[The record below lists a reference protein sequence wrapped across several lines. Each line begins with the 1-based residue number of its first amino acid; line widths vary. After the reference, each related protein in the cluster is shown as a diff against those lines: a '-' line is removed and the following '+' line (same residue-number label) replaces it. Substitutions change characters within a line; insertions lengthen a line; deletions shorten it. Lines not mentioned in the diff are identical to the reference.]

1 MTALTL
7 RIDTDPTR
15 IPTAVYEWDR
25 QYRHLI
31 HLDVRDCGDHLEI
44 VGTPYGAIENV
55 VARWHESWREAF
67 ECGHSTVAWETGIEP
82 LPLDKKVYVSVE
94 RIVEHEALLK
104 GNGRTASGE
113 LVPVNGVAHVVTRT
127 ESEER
132 VTVRHAD
139 AWQPAGE
146 YDGFYDDPTDP
157 TIELPVVAPDPVLP
171 EAIDT
176 AYQRGVGEYASAK
189 LSSAVPASAFLT
201 AVYDWERHGALMVE
215 PSYTR
220 PAWQPVG
227 SDENA
232 IVHAYVGDLDVCGEA
247 PTDKK
252 PKGNEYAFPC
262 TMRAAQELGLTD
274 MSAADTFRLFVAALV
289 MERDGEP
296 DLNPEQEFVGGK
308 LVATRKND
316 GWAWSL
322 GGKVAGK
329 FASDPRAFLVWVRQN
344 RDRLVPASFEV
355 IEPKPKAARA
365 PAAVAATAI
374 SAFVSNPL
382 VTQFDTLPMFVGI
395 KFQGG
400 HTLASQ
406 ALLADNGG
414 DIRKTLTE
422 MQEAISQNQETNR

>member
-7 RIDTDPTR
+7 RIDADPTS

-31 HLDVRDCGDHLEI
+31 ELDVRDCGDHLEI

-67 ECGHSTVAWETGIEP
+67 ESGPSTVAWETGIEP

-113 LVPVNGVAHVVTRT
+113 LVPVHGVAHVVTRT

-132 VTVRHAD
+132 ITVQQAD
-139 AWQPAGE
+139 AWQPAGDF
-146 YDGFYDDPTDP
+146 DGFCDP
-157 TIELPVVAPDPVLP
+157 TIELPTVAPELVLP
-171 EAIDT
+171 EAIDST
-176 AYQRGVGEYASAK
+176 YARGVGEWGSGK
-189 LSSAVPASAFLT
+189 LSNAVPASAFLT

-220 PAWQPVG
+220 PVWQPVG

-365 PAAVAATAI
+365 ATIRSGKNAPSFEDLRATFDSIKHPSDYGVAVEGIRASDVLMQVFQNDITKVIETMTATILNHQKGNI
-374 SAFVSNPL
+374 S
-382 VTQFDTLPMFVGI
+382 
-395 KFQGG
+395 
-400 HTLASQ
+400 
-406 ALLADNGG
+406 
-414 DIRKTLTE
+414 
-422 MQEAISQNQETNR
+422 